1 MHIAP
6 DLGSRAPALWPSD
19 RTVIYLALGFST
31 GFPQVS
37 PSFPQVSPS
46 FPQGAYVK
54 LDVKRSRHSR
64 WVVTR

>member
-37 PSFPQVSPS
+37 PSFPQ
-46 FPQGAYVK
+46 GTYVE